1 MIVVFAVLTCVQW
14 HWCKKSDC
22 VQVTNSNI
30 PPPPPNFSFH
40 KATATLCHTH
50 LSEAYPFYKNC
61 KSNPF
66 NRDTEW
72 LPKNVLFTTLRLNR
86 KYTAFPQRTVEN
98 EFPMSG
104 GMQSGACVFLAIL
117 IYSELRQRNQ
127 WSGGTTADCHHS
139 FHISLHFNAARAQ
152 KVLKSVSVVARLARN
167 NGQTPYWTKAALR
180 LSVVTRTEVR

>member
-1 MIVVFAVLTCVQW
+1 MSCCVAFISLLNIGLLNFSTCDCCFCSSERLQ
-14 HWCKKSDC
+14 WCKKSDY
-22 VQVTNSNI
+22 VQI
-30 PPPPPNFSFH
+30 QHPPPIPLSIR
-40 KATATLCHTH
+40 AWSLYHTH
-50 LSEAYPFYKNC
+50 RSEAYPFYKNC

-86 KYTAFPQRTVEN
+86 KYTAFPPHAVEN

-127 WSGGTTADCHHS
+127 
-139 FHISLHFNAARAQ
+139 
-152 KVLKSVSVVARLARN
+152 
-167 NGQTPYWTKAALR
+167 
-180 LSVVTRTEVR
+180 